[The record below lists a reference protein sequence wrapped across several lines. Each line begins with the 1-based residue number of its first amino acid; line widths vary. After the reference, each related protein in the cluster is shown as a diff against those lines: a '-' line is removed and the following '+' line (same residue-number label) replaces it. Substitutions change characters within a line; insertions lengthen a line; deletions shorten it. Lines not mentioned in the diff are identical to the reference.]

1 MTDETKVS
9 LPDVLERAQ
18 EKFLKIAPAKIDFV
32 SERSFA
38 MQLLMNNDYL
48 KSAALGNPLSL
59 EAALV
64 NVAAI
69 GLSLNPAKKQAYLIP
84 RSVKQKVN
92 GNEQWV
98 TKVFLEPSYM
108 GLCDLATMSGSI
120 KWVQANVVYS
130 NDEYQ
135 DNGPGERPTHKYN
148 AFAKIGDRGEFIG
161 VYCVAKTA
169 DGDFLTATMSAEE
182 IAGIKGRSETG
193 KKNYGPWVSDFNEQA
208 KKTVIRRAFKTWPKT
223 DTLERMAQAV
233 QLSNE
238 NEGFEPILSTPP
250 LGQYTAEQKAYF
262 DNMITRG
269 DAVAMFLFT
278 KSIDETVFTNLYHS
292 FEKGTK
298 GKYQG
303 IVDNLTQS
311 GYAKLR
317 DYSEA
322 LCEYCQS
329 GHDIAAM
336 ELIAD
341 LPADAVTFI
350 TDNMADNET
359 GAYIRQLVKEG
370 KDNG

>member
-1 MTDETKVS
+1 MSDTESKIS

-18 EKFLKIAPAKIDFV
+18 EKFLKIAPARIDFV
-32 SERSFA
+32 SERSYA

-84 RSVKQKVN
+84 RSIKQKV
-92 GNEQWV
+92 GGQEQWI

-135 DNGPGERPTHKYN
+135 DNGPGDKPTHKYN
-148 AFAKIGDRGEFIG
+148 AFANLDERGAFIG

-169 DGDFLTATMSAEE
+169 DGDFLTATMSAQE
-182 IAGIKGRSETG
+182 IEGIKGRSESA
-193 KKNYGPWVSDFNEQA
+193 KRNYGPWLTDFTEQA

-233 QLSNE
+233 QLSND
-238 NEGFEPILSTPP
+238 NEGFEPILSAPP

-262 DNMITRG
+262 DTMISHS
-269 DAVAMFLFT
+269 DAVGMFLFT
-278 KSIDETVFTNLYHS
+278 KSIDETVFINLYHS

-298 GKYQG
+298 GKYQS
-303 IVDNLTQS
+303 IVDGLVQQGS
-311 GYAKLR
+311 AKLR
-317 DYSEA
+317 EYAEA
-322 LCEYCQS
+322 LGEHCQS
-329 GHDIAAM
+329 GHDMAAQ
-336 ELIAD
+336 ELLAD
-341 LPADAVTFI
+341 LHADAVAFI
-350 TDNMADNET
+350 TDRLADTET
-359 GAYIRQLVKEG
+359 AAYVRQIVKEAA
-370 KDNG
+370 